1 MSEIDFDNVSTF
13 PDNLLSDDERLHD
26 YFKERIQ
33 YFFFN
38 FTRKSTQYSNQI
50 LHSQF
55 KDTLSILKKNIISKN
70 YPTDLTYYLELFYCM
85 IAQTR
90 DIVYGKGE
98 RELSYMLIYTFYDF
112 YPSLTF
118 YLIQRLVYPA
128 FESNNYKLC
137 YGSWR
142 DIPALCNFIFQF
154 SNSSEHSLIDYCIE
168 MINKQLIQDYET
180 WIHSTHKSNEIISNV
195 AKWIPREN
203 KQYDWLFQ
211 RLVVH
216 WAKIRH
222 PHILRTTSND
232 EQYTRAISKCKR
244 LYRKQV
250 SFLNKKLQTFEYLMC
265 SDQMD
270 YLKDKS
276 LPIHHYCKHFSYYH
290 QTTNHRLLIQNHL
303 SLPDDLILPY
313 YANHFPL
320 SFFIKKARFYSEL
333 SSDDRKKHHQEILN
347 LNTLWMKNIQKIP
360 FGHFD
365 HIIPFIDVSFTMQNN
380 HSDMFYS
387 AIALSIIIAQRSLS
401 SRRIIAMDTFPTWI
415 NFDHKNDL
423 VSIVKDFFHTIYSMQ
438 NTVPNFKN
446 AIEMFH
452 NGLLV
457 SEANHQF
464 IQNMTVV
471 FFSNFLQFV
480 NTDNDGGENDCEEN
494 MYTQLTSFFK
504 PHCIPYFVFWNLSD
518 SNNISIPSYRD
529 NDKVCFLSGTAMN
542 LLGHLPYLKT
552 RSRSYSFTLISKILF
567 SIRYNS
573 LSNYLYQK
581 IQSNKLL

>member
-1 MSEIDFDNVSTF
+1 MSELDFENTCMF
-13 PDNLLSDDERLHD
+13 PNNLLLDDERLHD

-33 YFFFN
+33 FFFFN
-38 FTRKSTQYSNQI
+38 FTRKSNLYSI
-50 LHSQF
+50 RTLHSQF
-55 KDTLSILKKNIISKN
+55 KDTLSILKKKLITKQ
-70 YPTDLTYYLELFYCM
+70 YPKDLTYYLELFYCM

-118 YLIQRLVYPA
+118 FLIQRLVYPSL
-128 FESNNYKLC
+128 ETKNHKLC

-142 DIPALCNFIFQF
+142 DIPALCNFIFHF
-154 SNSSEHSLIDYCIE
+154 SNNSKHSLIDYCVE
-168 MINKQLIQDYET
+168 MMNKQLIQDYEI
-180 WIHSTHKSNEIISNV
+180 WIHSTHKSNKIISNV

-203 KQYDWLFQ
+203 KQISWLFQ

-232 EQYTRAISKCKR
+232 EQYIRAINKCKR

-250 SFLNKKLQTFEYLMC
+250 SFLNKQLQTFEYLMT
-265 SDQMD
+265 SNQMD

-290 QTTNHRLLIQNHL
+290 QTTDHRALVQNHV
-303 SLPDDLILPY
+303 SLHDDLILPY

-320 SFFIKKARFYSEL
+320 AFFIKKARFYSQL
-333 SSDDRKKHHQEILN
+333 SSNDRKKHQQEIYN
-347 LNTLWMKNIQKIP
+347 LNSLWMKNIQKIP

-365 HIIPFIDVSFTMQNN
+365 HIMPFVDVSFTMQHN
-380 HSDMFYS
+380 HSELFYS

-415 NFDHKNDL
+415 NYDHKNDL
-423 VSIVKDFFHTIYSMQ
+423 VSIVKEFFHTIFSMQ

-446 AIEMFH
+446 AIELFN

-457 SEANHQF
+457 SGSDHQF
-464 IQNMTVV
+464 IQNMTIVI
-471 FFSNFLQFV
+471 FSNFQQFV
-480 NTDNDGGENDCEEN
+480 DFNHNEVENDHSKN
-494 MYTQLTSFFK
+494 LYTQLISFFK

-518 SNNISIPSYRD
+518 SNNISIPSHRD
-529 NDKVCFLSGTAMN
+529 NDKVCFLSGTMMN

-552 RSRSYSFTLISKILF
+552 ISRSYSFMMISKILF

-573 LSNYLYQK
+573 LSNYLYQA
-581 IQSNKLL
+581 IQSDK

>member
-1 MSEIDFDNVSTF
+1 MSSIDFANMEMF
-13 PDNLLSDDERLHD
+13 PMHTISNDEKLHD

-38 FTRKSTQYSNQI
+38 FTRKTTQHSIQI
-50 LHSQF
+50 LQTQF
-55 KDTLSILKKNIISKN
+55 KDCLSILRKNLIVNN
-70 YPTDLTYYLELFYCM
+70 YPKDLTYYLELLYCL

-90 DIVYGKGE
+90 DVVYGKGE
-98 RELSYMLIYTFYDF
+98 RELSYMLIYTFYEF

-118 YLIQRLVYPA
+118 FLIQRLVYPP
-128 FESNNYKLC
+128 FETNNHKLC

-142 DIPALCNFIFQF
+142 DIPALCSFIKRF
-154 SNSSEHSLIDYCIE
+154 SNNSEHTLIDYCIE
-168 MINKQLIQDYET
+168 LINNQLINDHNI
-180 WIHSTHKSNEIISNV
+180 WIHSSRKSKTIISNV

-203 KQYDWLFQ
+203 KQHDWLFH
-211 RLVVH
+211 RLAIH

-222 PHILRTTSND
+222 PNILRTASNE
-232 EQYTRAISKCKR
+232 EQHAKATSKCKR

-250 SFLNKKLQTFEYLMC
+250 SFLNKQLQTFEYLMC
-265 SDQMD
+265 SNQMD
-270 YLKDKS
+270 YLQDKS
-276 LPIHHYCKHFSYYH
+276 LPVYHFCKHFSYYH
-290 QTTNHRLLIQNHL
+290 QSIYHRDLLKNHA

-320 SFFIKKARFYSEL
+320 SFFIQKARFYSEL
-333 SSDDRKKHHQEILN
+333 SSEDKKKHHQEILN
-347 LNTLWMKNIQKIP
+347 LNSLWMKNIQKIP

-380 HSDMFYS
+380 HSDLFYS

-401 SRRIIAMDTFPTWI
+401 SRRIIAIDTFPTWI

-423 VSIVKDFFHTIYSMQ
+423 VSIVKEFFHTIYSMQ
-438 NTVPNFKN
+438 NTTPNFKN

-464 IQNMTVV
+464 IENMTVV
-471 FFSNFLQFV
+471 FFSNFQSFV
-480 NTDNDGGENDCEEN
+480 DYNNEIVNETEQN
-494 MYTQLTSFFK
+494 MYTQLSSFFK
-504 PHCIPYFVFWNLSD
+504 PHCIPYFVFWNLSET
-518 SNNISIPSYRD
+518 NNISIPSHRN
-529 NDKVCFLSGTAMN
+529 NDKVCFLSGMSMN
-542 LLGHLPYLKT
+542 LLGHLPHMKT
-552 RSRSYSFTLISKILF
+552 INRSYSFMFISKILF

-573 LSNYLYQK
+573 LSNYLYQA
-581 IQSNKLL
+581 IQSNK